1 MKIEDAIQI
10 MEKSLKDAERLMKN
24 PKISKL
30 EKTEARAAKRAY
42 AHCIGLMQAVIEKK
56 GWA

>member
-10 MEKSLKDAERLMKN
+10 MQKSLQEAERLLKK
-24 PKISKL
+24 PEVSKL
-30 EKTEARAAKRAY
+30 EKTEARATKRAY